1 MGNAIGN
8 LFVVPTAAGQLISL
22 AASVPAIGSIAA
34 DSFQARVTATITYWS
49 SGATP
54 NASVGLWVTPND
66 VWPFT
71 GNVSKIIICTQ
82 GAGAMAFEFSI
93 GGL

>member
-22 AASVPAIGSIAA
+22 AASIPAIGSIPA
-34 DSFQARVTATITYWS
+34 DSFLARTTATLTYWS

-54 NASVGLWVTPND
+54 NASSGLWVAPGD
-66 VWPFT
+66 AWAFS
-71 GNVSKIIICTQ
+71 GNVSKVTLCMQ
-82 GAGAMAFEFSI
+82 GAGAIAFEFFA

>member
-22 AASVPAIGSIAA
+22 SASIPAIGSIPA
-34 DSFQARVTATITYWS
+34 DSFFARVTATITYWS

-54 NASVGLWVTPND
+54 NASVGLWATPND
-66 VWPFT
+66 VWPFS
-71 GNVSKIIICTQ
+71 GNVSKVIICTQ
-82 GAGAMAFEFSI
+82 GAGALAFEFFA